1 VLSLPPITHMAAILA
16 GWGLSANMTPF
27 SVISLTAS
35 RYAGIG
41 PGEVS
46 FGRNWRFAM
55 TNAVVIC
62 GVLSIFAWMLR
73 R

>member
-1 VLSLPPITHMAAILA
+1 MAAILA

-62 GVLSIFAWMLR
+62 CVLSIFAWMLR